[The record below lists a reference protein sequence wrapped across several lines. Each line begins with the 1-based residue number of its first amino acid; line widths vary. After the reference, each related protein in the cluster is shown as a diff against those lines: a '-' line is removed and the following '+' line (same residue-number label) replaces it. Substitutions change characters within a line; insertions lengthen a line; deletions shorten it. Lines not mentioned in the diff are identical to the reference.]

1 MAELNSLNPEQ
12 RKAAQTIEGPVLI
25 LAGAGTGKTNTVTH
39 RVAYMVDQG
48 ISPENILAVTFT
60 NKAAR
65 EMHQRVTKLIPHPPR
80 REDGKPLR
88 ATVCTFHSLCV
99 RILRRHIDKL
109 GYKRN
114 FVIYSESEQLGV
126 VKKVL
131 SAIAGKDVKADPR
144 ELHSLLSR
152 IKNAGSSG
160 VGKVFGSEEAFAMAD
175 HIRGRYDTAL
185 KAANAVDFD
194 DLLVLTLR
202 LFNEHPEALEEC
214 RRRYQY
220 VTVDEYQDT
229 NAAQYELMY
238 LLAKEHRNVCVVGDD
253 DQSIYGWRGAEISNI
268 LDMEKDFPELE
279 VIRLEQNYRSTRVI
293 LDAANAVIK
302 NNPRRRPKKLW
313 SAKRQGDFIGVQPFD
328 DEEKEAEAIVGE
340 IEFNRMT
347 KRIPW
352 KNHAILF
359 RTNIQARPLETAL
372 RKAEVRYVLIGGQ
385 SFFDRREI
393 RDFLAFMKVMVNP
406 NDDASLLRIT
416 NVPARGLSDVTME
429 RLLGASQERS
439 SSVWQAMNNDLVIHE
454 FQPRTRKSIEGF
466 VELVE
471 GFRTPLKDERLS
483 LATWAD
489 GLMDSINYEA
499 ELKKGEKN
507 PENAENRMRNLR
519 ELIHAMDDRGETLL
533 PANRL
538 VKFLDDIT
546 LDAEREDGKEE
557 KSDAVTLI
565 TTHSCKGLEYPHVF
579 LVGVEEGLL
588 PHSRSA
594 VEDTLDEERRLF
606 YVAITRAMQTL
617 TITYCLSRHKYGQ
630 LVPCQ
635 PSSFLKEIPEE
646 LCEDMIDSEPVGV
659 DEGKGMFDA
668 MRAMLE

>member
-131 SAIAGKDVKADPR
+131 SAIAGKDVKANPR

-471 GFRTPLKDERLS
+471 GFRMPLKDERLS

-519 ELIHAMDDRGETLL
+519 ELIHTMDDRGETLL

-546 LDAEREDGKEE
+546 LDAEREEEKEE

>member
-202 LFNEHPEALEEC
+202 LFKEHPEALEEC
-214 RRRYQY
+214 RARYQY

-406 NDDASLLRIT
+406 NDDASLLRIA

-471 GFRTPLKDERLS
+471 GFRMPLKNERLS
-483 LATWAD
+483 LAAWAD

-519 ELIHAMDDRGETLL
+519 ELIHTMDDRGETLL

-546 LDAEREDGKEE
+546 LDAEREEEKEE